1 MFLDRYTG
9 YTESLDFSTL
19 PEYKQLTAEQQ
30 KLVYDTFSNAYH
42 SSVHHL
48 GQKIALGKAHENAK
62 ALIEALHNKPR
73 TIADQPVPPSIF
85 AGLNNCE

>member
-1 MFLDRYTG
+1 MFLDRYSG

-19 PEYKQLTAEQQ
+19 PEYKKLTAEEQ

-62 ALIEALHNKPR
+62 ALIEQLTKTRVVPE
-73 TIADQPVPPSIF
+73 QPIPPSIF
-85 AGLNNCE
+85 AGLSNCE